1 MGTTQKQ
8 TMSSSSLGNKNKLE
22 HGKNSQTGGVS
33 LGNYFNL
40 PTAPSTSQPET
51 KRQKISDPID
61 RTKPL
66 VTVGNLTFQY
76 FNKTVLRGINLE
88 LMPGQRCLLIGG
100 NGAGKSTFLRVLAGK
115 HMPPHD
121 SVLSVLGSRAPQ
133 DQNGG
138 LAYLGN
144 NWSRTVAFAASN
156 VAYQCDIPVREMSTK
171 LQAEFPERRDHLVEL
186 LGINLDWRMHQVSDG
201 QRRRVQ
207 IMLGLIRPFKV
218 LFMDEITVDLD
229 ICARQDL
236 LTFLQEECDNRGAA
250 IVYATHILDGLAD
263 WVTHCMYLEAG
274 GLCETGAI
282 PVSEFPGY
290 SQNRTAGT
298 ANPLLRAI
306 ETKMRADRKI
316 AGVELSEGASMQLN
330 DEGASMKGKQGGYG
344 SGRANANIF
353 KEKADDIAKPVA
365 SKYGS
370 ANSINMY

>member
-1 MGTTQKQ
+1 MTC
-8 TMSSSSLGNKNKLE
+8 
-22 HGKNSQTGGVS
+22 V
-33 LGNYFNL
+33 
-40 PTAPSTSQPET
+40 
-51 KRQKISDPID
+51 
-61 RTKPL
+61 
-66 VTVGNLTFQY
+66 LTF
-76 FNKTVLRGINLE
+76 FFSLFVSRFSNLDIISQQPPKRH
-88 LMPGQRCLLIGG
+88 L
-100 NGAGKSTFLRVLAGK
+100 FL
-115 HMPPHD
+115 
-121 SVLSVLGSRAPQ
+121 Q
-133 DQNGG
+133 
-138 LAYLGN
+138 
-144 NWSRTVAFAASN
+144 TVAFAASN
-156 VAYQCDIPVREMSTK
+156 VAYQCDIPVREMSSK

>member
-1 MGTTQKQ
+1 MVFFFPFFS
-8 TMSSSSLGNKNKLE
+8 MSAHNNKLE
-22 HGKNSQTGGVS
+22 HANANVGGVDMS
-33 LGNYFNL
+33 SYFNI
-40 PTAPSTSQPET
+40 PAAPTSQPI
-51 KRQKISDPID
+51 KKQKVEDSID

-66 VTVGNLTFQY
+66 VQVGNLSFNY

-171 LQAEFPERRDHLVEL
+171 LQAEFPERRDLLVEL

-236 LTFLQEECDNRGAA
+236 LTFLQSECETRGAA

-263 WVTHCMYLEAG
+263 WVTHCMYLENG
-274 GLCETGAI
+274 GKCLQGAA

-290 SQNRTAGT
+290 TENRQAGR

-306 ETKMRADRKI
+306 ETKMRKDRKDT
-316 AGVELSEGASMQLN
+316 GPELSEGQAKKLN
-330 DEGASMKGKQGGYG
+330 DDGEMMKGKQGGYAA
-344 SGRANANIF
+344 GRAGQTLVW
-353 KEKADDIAKPVA
+353 KGSTA
-365 SKYGS
+365 SYGGY
-370 ANSINMY
+370 N

>member
-1 MGTTQKQ
+1 
-8 TMSSSSLGNKNKLE
+8 MSSSSLGNKNKLE

-76 FNKTVLRGINLE
+76 FNKTVLRGINLD
-88 LMPGQRCLLIGG
+88 LMPGQRCLLIGA

-115 HMPPHD
+115 HMPP
-121 SVLSVLGSRAPQ
+121 STAVLSVLGTRAPQ

-156 VAYQCDIPVREMSTK
+156 VAYQCDIPVREMSSK

-186 LGINLDWRMHQVSDG
+186 LGINLDWKMHQVSDG

-290 SQNRTAGT
+290 SQNRIAGT